1 MKRVRKVVSIVCVL
15 AMVLACSAFA
25 SAEPAIDS
33 EVDTAATEAGI
44 KSTEVDTQVPIQE
57 PFEGTFIMPTDEI
70 QTSVIS
76 YSDSDVDE
84 EIDGT
89 KVFDT
94 ARISHIVMDQVAI
107 TNGDSSWAS
116 SFRTTDTDPAYRV
129 WIHNT
134 GSEPIQIYVK
144 KDNPSTG
151 QIQVGPVTIPAGES
165 RTYDRT
171 TDNANN
177 NPGIRWVIINPIRGG
192 EIRAEVRVRIA
203 PSMTELG

>member
-1 MKRVRKVVSIVCVL
+1 MKRVRKIVSIVCVL
-15 AMVLACSAFA
+15 AMVLAGSAFA
-25 SAEPAIDS
+25 STGPALDS
-33 EVDTAATEAGI
+33 EVDTPKAEASVNSAVG
-44 KSTEVDTQVPIQE
+44 DTQILIQE

-70 QTSVIS
+70 QTSEIT
-76 YSDSDVDE
+76 YSDLAVDE

-94 ARISHIVMDQVAI
+94 ARISHIVLDKVAI

-134 GSEPIQIYVK
+134 GSEPIQVYVK
-144 KDNPSTG
+144 RDNPSTG
-151 QIQVGPVTIPAGES
+151 QVQVGPVTIPAGES

-171 TDNANN
+171 TDNGNN
-177 NPGIRWVIINPIRGG
+177 YPGIRWVVINPIRGG

-203 PSMTELG
+203 PSLTELG